1 MNFGLIGYGKMGKM
15 VEEAALGRG
24 HDIVTILDPVS
35 KKDEKYE
42 PEKADVLIEFTRPDT
57 APDNIRSAAAAG
69 KKIVSG
75 STGWYER
82 LDEVTRA
89 VRSAGASLLYSSNF
103 SLGVNLFYRIA
114 ARAARLIDPF
124 PEYDVAGFEV
134 HHRKKADSPSG
145 TAKTLAA
152 LLLSSMTRK
161 KKVCYKEVQEKL
173 GGEVIHFASLRA
185 GAVPGV
191 HSLLFD
197 SAADTIE
204 LRHTARSREG
214 FALGAVIAA
223 EWLAAKKEN
232 GVYTMD
238 DVLEGLLP

>member
-15 VEEAALGRG
+15 VEAAALGRG
-24 HDIVTILDPVS
+24 HRIVTISDPAA
-35 KKDEKYE
+35 KQNEKYD

-57 APDNIRSAAAAG
+57 APENIMAAAAAG
-69 KKIVSG
+69 KKIISG

-89 VRSAGASLLYSSNF
+89 VHSAGASLLYASNF
-103 SLGVNLFYRIA
+103 SLGVNLFYRVA
-114 ARAARLIDPF
+114 ACAARLFDPF
-124 PEYDVAGFEV
+124 PEYDVGAFEA

-161 KKVCYKEVQEKL
+161 KKVCYNGVPEA
-173 GGEVIHFASLRA
+173 GGDEAIHFASLRT
-185 GAVPGV
+185 GAIPGV

-197 SAADTIE
+197 SGADTVE

-223 EWLAAKKEN
+223 EWLAAKKES

-238 DVLEGLLP
+238 DVLEELLP